1 MKDFWTKLPKP
12 FFALA
17 PLEDVTD
24 AAFRRVIAKYS
35 KYGGRDIGDGS
46 KASLPAEAFRVG
58 GPDVMFTEF
67 TSADGLFFANE
78 SGQEKL
84 RAKLIF
90 SDSERPIVA
99 QLFTASPERMQKAA
113 EKIASLGFDGIDIN
127 MGCPDKAVEKSG
139 CGAAL
144 IKNPKLARELIRAA
158 GEAGLPVSVKTR
170 IGYVKDELDT
180 WLPELLAENLSAVTI
195 HARTRKEMSD
205 VPARW
210 DTVAKA
216 VQIRDSLK
224 SKALII
230 GNGDVRDIAD
240 ARAKA
245 ANSGADGVMLGRAIF
260 GNPFLFAN
268 SRELANSKGAK
279 LKALSEHILLFEE
292 LLSKTSNYSTLKKHF
307 ASYVKGWDGAKE
319 LRSRLMETTNSAEA
333 LSVISKSRYLVFKL
347 SIGI

>member
-1 MKDFWTKLPKP
+1 MNSFWNKLHKP

-24 AAFRRVIAKYS
+24 AAFRRLIAR
-35 KYGGRDIGDGS
+35 YG
-46 KASLPAEAFRVG
+46 K
-58 GPDVMFTEF
+58 PDVMFTEF
-67 TSADGLFFANE
+67 TSADGIFFADKK
-78 SGQEKL
+78 GQEKL
-84 RAKLIF
+84 RAKLLF

-99 QLFTASPERMQKAA
+99 QLFTASPERMKYAA
-113 EKIASLGFDGIDIN
+113 EHVAELGFDGIDVN

-158 GEAGLPVSVKTR
+158 GESGLPVSVKTR
-170 IGYVKDELDT
+170 IGYLEDELDT

-210 DTVAKA
+210 EHVARA

-224 SKALII
+224 SKTLII
-230 GNGDVRDIAD
+230 GNGDVRDIPD

-245 ANSGADGVMLGRAIF
+245 DATGCDGVMLGRAIF
-260 GNPFLFAN
+260 GNPFLFSHSVYRCRSQSDRPQECWN
-268 SRELANSKGAK
+268 VKEMK
-279 LKALSEHILLFEE
+279 LKALSEHISLFEE
-292 LLSKTSNYSTLKKHF
+292 LLAKTNNYSTLKKHF
-307 ASYVKGWDGAKE
+307 ASYVKGWNGAKE
-319 LRSRLMETTNSAEA
+319 LRARLMETENTAEA
-333 LSVISKSRYLVFKL
+333 LSIVGKSRYLV
-347 SIGI
+347 